1 MNKNLI
7 YPLLIVIGSSSYGIL
22 STIIKLSMEHGFTTA
37 EAVTSQYVVGF
48 MLAIILFI
56 ITQRALPKI
65 SLKGFFVIM
74 ISGFLTGTT
83 GIVYGQAV
91 HYLPAS
97 LAVVMLFQFT
107 WIGLFLDCIIHRRRP
122 TRPELISLVFL
133 VAGTILAAG
142 ILDVDLSGLDWRGW
156 AFGLAA
162 AFSFACFMQFNSK
175 QVEGISTIGRMT
187 VMSLF
192 SMIIVL
198 VFQAPEIITTGKLF
212 STSLLYFGLALGFF
226 GIILPIILFT
236 IAVPKVGGGI
246 ASILSATELPVAIV
260 VSVIVLHE
268 ALTWIQIIGI
278 VLVLFGMMLPT
289 LYQHRKQS
297 AKTDNHLIVNEK
309 STL

>member
-22 STIIKLSMEHGFTTA
+22 STIIKLAMEHGFTTA
-37 EAVTSQYVVGF
+37 EAVTSQYVIGF
-48 MLAIILFI
+48 LLAIILSV

-65 SLKGFFVIM
+65 SLKGFIVIM

-187 VMSLF
+187 IMSLF

-198 VFQAPEIITTGKLF
+198 VFQAPEIVTNGKLF
-212 STSLLYFGLALGFF
+212 NTSLLYFGLTLGFF

-246 ASILSATELPVAIV
+246 ASILSAIELPVAII

-278 VLVLFGMMLPT
+278 ILVLFGMMLPT
-289 LYQHRKQS
+289 LLQNRRQS
-297 AKTDNHLIVNEK
+297 EK
-309 STL
+309 MVDMT

>member
-22 STIIKLSMEHGFTTA
+22 STIIKLAMEHGFTTA
-37 EAVTSQYVVGF
+37 EAVTSQYVIGF
-48 MLAIILFI
+48 LLAIILSV

-65 SLKGFFVIM
+65 SLKGFIVIM

-187 VMSLF
+187 IMSLF

-198 VFQAPEIITTGKLF
+198 VFQAPEIVTNGKLF
-212 STSLLYFGLALGFF
+212 STSLLYFGLTLGFF

-246 ASILSATELPVAIV
+246 ASILSAIELPVAII

-268 ALTWIQIIGI
+268 ALTWVQIIGI

-289 LYQHRKQS
+289 LLQNRRQS
-297 AKTDNHLIVNEK
+297 LKTKDSIV
-309 STL
+309 